1 MVMDGSSGSEQWRCR
16 ATVINNGEGGQVGED
31 RGESSEIFDY
41 IVEPVSTI
49 PWRPSTLW

>member
-1 MVMDGSSGSEQWRCR
+1 VVTDGSSGSEQCQCR
-16 ATVINNGEGGQVGED
+16 AAVINNGEGGQVGED

-41 IVEPVSTI
+41 IIEPVSTI